1 MSETWNVS
9 PAPAQEVWE
18 KPAAADP
25 EPARKGF
32 PKFAIPAIIML
43 ALMLLLFFFEL
54 FLSTQNVK
62 IMRLFDGQFVGLDNY
77 GSYASRGQFGSALGT
92 TLLFRVVQLG
102 VSGALAAGLCAL
114 YYAMKNPRVAL
125 TFACLW
131 LIPACLPYLTGN
143 ILFISTIRTD
153 SSGTLLY
160 LLSGVLQTVSV
171 FCFFGGLF
179 TWLNLVKKGKAGG
192 GPFYGLLVGILAWLL
207 GGLTTNP
214 ATVGMN
220 TTFGGMTLEMLNF
233 RTLVQKLQ
241 LGYSAAGSVLK
252 ILIQILL
259 AVAPMIVLCILA
271 RKKSTRGKTPLTV
284 LWVFLAVPTGCLLLL
299 LGLGSLA
306 TGDRFVDGTCTTVL
320 TVLIGGAFGGL
331 LAYSFLHLLRRVPAF
346 LFGVFAVVL
355 AASLSCISS
364 QYYVMSQA
372 GLRNTVWPQVLLSVF
387 DGRLV
392 LIVTV
397 LAFALRDHQEA
408 RPGSLVIAMALLT
421 GAFLWGEI
429 NLAYTYY
436 AGRSSS
442 PLSLVALQISQTA
455 SSAAS
460 VSTAENPEAAAA
472 AVAARNAIR
481 TESQLLVALPPLL
494 LGAGAALMLK
504 RGLAGPKSLVRE

>member
-9 PAPAQEVWE
+9 PSPSPVVLE
-18 KPAAADP
+18 KPAAGP

-43 ALMLLLFFFEL
+43 CLMLLLFFLEL
-54 FLSTQNVK
+54 FLSMHKVNV
-62 IMRLFDGQFVGLDNY
+62 IRIFEGNFVGLDNY
-77 GSYASRGQFGSALGT
+77 GRYASRGQFGAALGT
-92 TLLFRVVQLG
+92 TLLFRAVQLG
-102 VSGALAAGLCAL
+102 VSGILAAGLCAL
-114 YYAMKNPRVAL
+114 YFAMKNPRVAL

-143 ILFISTIRTD
+143 LLFISTIRTD
-153 SSGTLLY
+153 SSGTVLY
-160 LLSGVLQTVSV
+160 LLSGILQTVSL

-207 GGLTTNP
+207 GGLTTGP

-220 TTFGGMTLEMLNF
+220 TAFGGTTLDMLNL
-233 RTLVQKLQ
+233 RMMVQNMQ
-241 LGYSAAGSVLK
+241 LGFSSAGSVLK
-252 ILIQILL
+252 VLVQILL
-259 AVAPMIVLCILA
+259 AVAPMIVLCLLA
-271 RKKSTRGKTPLTV
+271 RKKSSRGKTPLTV
-284 LWVFLAVPTGCLLLL
+284 LWVFLAVPTGILLLL
-299 LGLGSLA
+299 LGLDRLA
-306 TGDRFVDGTCTTVL
+306 TDDRFLNSSFVTLLV
-320 TVLIGGAFGGL
+320 VLIGGAFGGL

-364 QYYVMSQA
+364 QYIVLSRFL
-372 GLRNTVWPQVLLSVF
+372 GLQNTIWPQVLLSAF

-397 LAFALRDHQEA
+397 LAFALRNYQEA

-429 NLAYTYY
+429 NIAYAY
-436 AGRSSS
+436 SSARYS
-442 PLSLVALQISQTA
+442 TSLSLLALQISQTA
-455 SSAAS
+455 TSAAS
-460 VSTAENPEAAAA
+460 VSADSAETAAAA
-472 AVAARNAIR
+472 AAARNAIR
-481 TESQLLVALPPLL
+481 TESQLLVALPPLV